1 LFLFSPLLA
10 HPARKYN
17 YKRALAASR
26 FCSMIAATPNLKPY
40 AWLSIAAAVAT
51 IALKTW
57 AWKLTGSVGLL
68 SDALESLVN
77 LAGAVMAL
85 WMLAIAAQPAD
96 ENHAYGHSKAEY
108 FASGFEGVL
117 ILVAALCIGGAAIER
132 MLRPVTLEAVG
143 AGLLVSMVASIVNL
157 ATARVL
163 LATGKKYRA
172 IALEADA
179 RHLMTDVWTSAG
191 VIVGVA
197 AVGLTGWLWLDPL
210 LALLVALH
218 IVWTGMSLIY
228 RSASG
233 LMDAALPPEE
243 QARVEAVL
251 DAFRA
256 QGIEF
261 HALRTREAGARV
273 FVSLHVLVPGVWTV
287 QRGHDCVEAIEAAIR
302 RAIPGAHVLTH
313 LEPVEDPLSHADL
326 PLDR

>member
-1 LFLFSPLLA
+1 MTFAP
-10 HPARKYN
+10 
-17 YKRALAASR
+17 
-26 FCSMIAATPNLKPY
+26 PNPQPY
-40 AWLSIAAAVAT
+40 AWLSIAAAIVT

-77 LAGAVMAL
+77 LAGAVMTL

-96 ENHAYGHSKAEY
+96 DNHAYGHSKAEY

-117 ILVAALCIGGAAIER
+117 ILVAALCIGGAGIER
-132 MLRPVTLEAVG
+132 MLHPVALEAVG
-143 AGLLVSMVASIVNL
+143 VGILVSAAATLINL
-157 ATARVL
+157 ATARIL
-163 LATGKKYRA
+163 LAAGRKYRA

-179 RHLMTDVWTSAG
+179 HHLMTDVWTSAG
-191 VIVGVA
+191 IVVGIA
-197 AVGLTGWLWLDPL
+197 AVGLTGWLWLDAL

-218 IVWTGMSLIY
+218 IAWTGAGLIY

-243 QARVEAVL
+243 QARVEAAL
-251 DAFRA
+251 DAYRA

-273 FVSLHVLVPGVWTV
+273 FVSLHVLVPGAWTV

-302 RAIPGAHVLTH
+302 RAIPRAHVLTH

>member
-1 LFLFSPLLA
+1 MTS
-10 HPARKYN
+10 
-17 YKRALAASR
+17 S
-26 FCSMIAATPNLKPY
+26 SPNLKPY

-85 WMLAIAAQPAD
+85 WMLTLAAQPAD
-96 ENHAYGHSKAEY
+96 DNHAYGHSKAEY

-117 ILVAALCIGGAAIER
+117 ILIAALCIGVAGIER
-132 MLRPVTLEAVG
+132 LLHPRALDAVG
-143 AGLLVSMVASIVNL
+143 IGLAVSVVASVVNF

-163 LATGKKYRA
+163 WAAGKKYHA

-191 VIVGVA
+191 IIIGVA
-197 AVGLTGWLWLDPL
+197 AVGVTGWLRLDAL
-210 LALLVALH
+210 LALLVAVY
-218 IVWTGMSLIY
+218 IAWTGIRLIY

-243 QARVEAVL
+243 QAKIEAVL
-251 DAFRA
+251 DTYRR
-256 QGIEF
+256 QGIGF
-261 HALRTREAGARV
+261 HALLTREAGARV
-273 FVSLHVLVPGVWTV
+273 FVSVHVLVPGVWTV

-302 RAIPGAHVLTH
+302 REIPRAHVLTH
-313 LEPVEDPLSHADL
+313 LEPSEDPVSQEDL
-326 PLDR
+326 NLDR